1 MTHSGTSDLSKL
13 RLAMTVIPNGDD
25 FRLPAGANGEQLTPK
40 QTQQVIIM
48 EIHSQTGGS
57 PEGLEIARDWYEKED
72 RSDELLA
79 DTWLTCDE
87 AQEEPPT
94 RVNLFALA
102 DAIYPGWHQEPV
114 DLWGKFDP
122 PELPKGLLP
131 EVIEKFAIEQGDV
144 MGADPSGFA
153 VAALAVCAAAIS
165 DRNNKVR
172 VKRND
177 SWIESAR
184 LWVALI
190 GDPSRKKTP
199 IIYRTTRPINSIDSH
214 MWREYLAARDRF
226 ESLTRE
232 EQRNAERPAQRR
244 LRIEDTTIEAAQEVL
259 RSSPDGVLCV
269 QDELSAWFAAMDK
282 YSGHR
287 GAAKDRGFWLQA
299 YNGGTYGFHRV
310 TRGSGLIENLSIS
323 LIGGIQPD
331 PMRKLAADTV
341 DDGLIQRLI
350 PIVLGPAKV
359 GRDDEDISQDAGR
372 QYDELIRTL
381 HTLPTPIDDYQFNDD
396 ARKIR
401 KSLERKHLY
410 LTSCEAINR
419 KLASHI
425 GKYDGLFARLC
436 LIWQCIENP
445 QSGFISEETAQR
457 VSDFMHK
464 FLLPHA
470 ISFYM
475 GILGLSDD
483 HDRLSKVA
491 GYILARK
498 LDRVTS
504 RDVQRGDRTMRR
516 LERNDVESVFHQL
529 EALGWVTRRPGARF
543 TDPPH
548 MIVHP
553 VVHSRFADRARAEKN
568 RRERDRRMIAEMLSG
583 ERSVAIVP

>member
-1 MTHSGTSDLSKL
+1 
-13 RLAMTVIPNGDD
+13 
-25 FRLPAGANGEQLTPK
+25 
-40 QTQQVIIM
+40 
-48 EIHSQTGGS
+48 
-57 PEGLEIARDWYEKED
+57 
-72 RSDELLA
+72 
-79 DTWLTCDE
+79 
-87 AQEEPPT
+87 
-94 RVNLFALA
+94 
-102 DAIYPGWHQEPV
+102 
-114 DLWGKFDP
+114 
-122 PELPKGLLP
+122 
-131 EVIEKFAIEQGDV
+131 
-144 MGADPSGFA
+144 
-153 VAALAVCAAAIS
+153 
-165 DRNNKVR
+165 
-172 VKRND
+172 
-177 SWIESAR
+177 
-184 LWVALI
+184 VALI

-331 PMRKLAADTV
+331 PMRKLAA
-341 DDGLIQRLI
+341 
-350 PIVLGPAKV
+350 
-359 GRDDEDISQDAGR
+359 
-372 QYDELIRTL
+372 
-381 HTLPTPIDDYQFNDD
+381 DYQFNDD